1 MKDHI
6 MQSKPL
12 FPLAAMALF
21 IFTALTHLGSFAQDK
36 TTTEYP
42 TTSVR
47 IIVPFAPGGATD
59 VLARLIAV
67 ELTGSL
73 KQTFIVENKPG
84 GGGNIGSNQVARSKP
99 DGLTLLM
106 GAAGNIAINPSLFTN
121 MPYNPLTDLAPVA
134 LMGSSMNVLV
144 VPASLPVNS
153 VRELIALA
161 KKQPGKLNY
170 SSSGNG
176 GTLHLSGELFDITA
190 GTKIV
195 HVPYQGSGPAMVDLL
210 AGRVDMMFDN
220 LPSSMPHIQ
229 NGLLRPLGV
238 TAKKRSASL
247 PNVPTIAE
255 SGLSDY
261 EVTTWFGIFAP
272 AGTSIQIVNKLN
284 YAINEALKKPALISR
299 LEGLGAEVATGTAQE
314 FSTLVVADSKK
325 WADVIRKAGI
335 VMN

>member
-1 MKDHI
+1 M
-6 MQSKPL
+6 MRTKPL
-12 FPLAAMALF
+12 FSWAGWIFFLF
-21 IFTALTHLGSFAQDK
+21 TTLIHLPSFAQDK
-36 TTTEYP
+36 AISEYP
-42 TTSVR
+42 LASVR
-47 IIVPFAPGGATD
+47 IVVPFAPGGATD

-84 GGGNIGSNQVARSKP
+84 GGGNIGSSQVARSKP

-106 GAAGNIAINPSLFTN
+106 GAAGNIAINPSLFAN
-121 MPYNPLTDLAPVA
+121 MPYNPLTDLTPVA

-144 VPASLPVNS
+144 VPASLPVHS
-153 VRELIALA
+153 VKELIVLT

-170 SSSGNG
+170 ASSGNG
-176 GTLHLSGELFDITA
+176 GTLHLSGELFDITS
-190 GTKIV
+190 GTKMI

-210 AGRVDMMFDN
+210 AGRVEMMFDN

-229 NGLLRPLGV
+229 NGSLRPLGV
-238 TAKKRSASL
+238 TSKKRSASL

-255 SGLSDY
+255 SGLPDY

-272 AGTSIQIVNKLN
+272 AGTPVQIVNKLN
-284 YAINEALKKPALISR
+284 SAINEALKKPALISR
-299 LEGLGAEVATGTAQE
+299 LEGLGAEVAVGTAQE
-314 FSTLVVADSKK
+314 FTTLVAADSKK
-325 WADVIRKAGI
+325 WADVIKKAGI